1 MIFWICPCRV
11 GVFGSVLLAGG
22 AIGIDFGDWQIHR
35 LKIPGGVQL
44 EVIFPQEDTTIHTD
58 RRRVCQAGCD
68 EVITKP
74 YSLDWLKE
82 RAEHF

>member
-1 MIFWICPCRV
+1 MALSELI
-11 GVFGSVLLAGG
+11 SE
-22 AIGIDFGDWQIHR
+22 IGKIHR

-44 EVIFPQEDTTIHTD
+44 EVNFPQEDTTIHTD

-68 EVITKP
+68 EVITQP

-82 RAEHF
+82 RVEHFLKDV